1 MLSSIGT
8 PALLALLGIG
18 ALEVGGVAVVIVVG
32 PVFPHQGQ
40 VLFPVPAGMP
50 PKLIQ
55 SPFATPLP
63 VAAFDVV
70 TVTVPEAVDAEETL
84 VRGNFGPGRN
94 NADIRHIQDRHIDDS
109 GLSVWERC
117 GCEF

>member
-1 MLSSIGT
+1 
-8 PALLALLGIG
+8 
-18 ALEVGGVAVVIVVG
+18 VVIVVG

-63 VAAFDVV
+63 VAAFDIV

-84 VRGNFGPGRN
+84 VPDGITLTFDTSRIGILTIAVLAYGNVADANSRVLLPDAVAAFVGVPWVS
-94 NADIRHIQDRHIDDS
+94 NAQA
-109 GLSVWERC
+109 RC
-117 GCEF
+117 